1 MLMPKRVKYR
11 KLHKGRMGGKAT
23 RGGSISF
30 GDFGLQA
37 AECGW
42 ITARQI
48 EAARIAMTRHVK
60 RGGKIWIRVFPH
72 KSYTRKPAET
82 RMGKGKGAPE
92 GWVAVVKPGSVLYE
106 MEGVTIEVAK
116 EAFRLA
122 AHKLPIATKFLAR
135 EISDE
140 N

>member
-11 KLHKGRMGGKAT
+11 KMQKDRMGGKAT
-23 RGGSISF
+23 RGSSIAF
-30 GDFGLQA
+30 GEYGLQA

-42 ITARQI
+42 ITSRQI

-60 RGGKIWIRVFPH
+60 RGGKIWIRVYPH
-72 KSYTRKPAET
+72 KPVTKKPAET

-106 MEGVTIEVAK
+106 MEGVTREVAK

-122 AHKLPIATKFLAR
+122 AHKLPITTKFLAR

-140 N
+140 I